1 MSCSIGLLLA
11 TKSLVC
17 EEHIPPFGRRVFL
30 KKKKKK
36 KTAREVF
43 TYLSIC
49 WSNFSN
55 TSPASCT
62 FHWGKIPCCPLLG
75 LRGQWM
81 ALSKALVYFIPLF
94 CLDKTL
100 FLNLMLSFVHFP
112 DWKSLK
118 RRDIRICILFP
129 PSKINF

>member
-1 MSCSIGLLLA
+1 
-11 TKSLVC
+11 
-17 EEHIPPFGRRVFL
+17 
-30 KKKKKK
+30 
-36 KTAREVF
+36 
-43 TYLSIC
+43 
-49 WSNFSN
+49 
-55 TSPASCT
+55 
-62 FHWGKIPCCPLLG
+62 
-75 LRGQWM
+75 M